1 MARKKRVLSRG
12 RGRGRPGRPKR
23 KRRSRFREQ
32 AKCRFCRQKV
42 SEVDYKD
49 IPTLTKLTTQQGK
62 IFSRKRSGNC
72 ARHQRSCMRAIKR
85 ARLLGL
91 LPFVS

>member
-1 MARKKRVLSRG
+1 MARRKKGSSPRRG
-12 RGRGRPGRPKR
+12 KPGARR
-23 KRRSRFREQ
+23 KRRKRFREQ

-42 SEVDYKD
+42 QEVDYKD
-49 IPTLTKLTTQQGK
+49 VPTLSKLTTQQGK
-62 IFSRKRSGNC
+62 MFSRKRSGNC

-85 ARLLGL
+85 ARLLAL

>member
-1 MARKKRVLSRG
+1 MARRKKGPSPRG
-12 RGRGRPGRPKR
+12 RGRSASVRRKR
-23 KRRSRFREQ
+23 KSRFREQ

-42 SEVDYKD
+42 DEVDYKD
-49 IPTLTKLTTQQGK
+49 VSTLVKLTTQQGK

-85 ARLLGL
+85 ARLLAL
-91 LPFVS
+91 LPYVS

>member
-1 MARKKRVLSRG
+1 MARRKMLMRG
-12 RGRGRPGRPKR
+12 RGKANVAKR
-23 KRRSRFREQ
+23 KRKSRFREQ
-32 AKCRFCRQKV
+32 AKCRFCRLKV

-49 IPTLTKLTTQQGK
+49 IPTLVKLTTQQGK

-85 ARLLGL
+85 ARMLALM
-91 LPFVS
+91 PYVA